1 MGIPSTKC
9 ILPYLAQYCIQ
20 SIAAQYPWVKM
31 ASSSTATIA
40 TTVAGGVGKN
50 GDKRTGGI
58 AWAGSLVGS
67 ENPNN
72 LGYRYSNPLK
82 RYKRAGN
89 AGGDGDDDGESND
102 LPSNLVVQFHN
113 RQGEELASPLD
124 VPTEASIDDLQ
135 ALVQSLLEGNTDD
148 NDDDDDM
155 DDDSGNNKGKK
166 PKSTAKRIPY
176 SFYAKLER
184 TKGVID
190 EVEITSS
197 LMDFLKEHAHLISTE
212 VTLQLTYQPLAVFKV
227 RPVTRCTA
235 TMPGHTEAILHVS
248 YSPDG
253 QHLASGG
260 GDTTVRFWDVNT
272 SLPKSTCKQHK
283 DHVLCTAWSPDGR
296 YFASADKRGTLIIW
310 DPHRRNNISSGTGAA
325 APPEG
330 DAADPVKTGAPA
342 LAKTRGASSSKLG
355 EPLWI
360 KAQAH
365 KQYITA
371 LAWEPL
377 HLNDGKGER
386 IVTSSKDGTCR
397 IWNVRTRQALI
408 TLSGHTDS
416 VEAVRWGGEGFLYT
430 ASRDRTIKVWT
441 AKDGDVLGK
450 LVRTLTGHGHR
461 VNTLALSSDYVC
473 RTGPYDFAPSGR
485 PQRVFDDV
493 ARPSSAMSEAEA
505 AEAVRRAKHQAALE
519 RYTAFRDQQGGQAE
533 RLVSG
538 SDDYT
543 LFLWHPTSD
552 KHPVKRLT
560 GHQQA
565 VNHIQFSPDGRYFA
579 SASFDKK
586 VKIWNGFSGEF
597 LQTLTGH
604 VGAVYQVAWS
614 SDSRYLVS
622 ASKDGT
628 AKLWEVPS
636 GKAAKATLPG
646 HYDEVYAL
654 DWAPNGAGVATGS
667 KDRTIK
673 IWKH

>member
-1 MGIPSTKC
+1 MS
-9 ILPYLAQYCIQ
+9 
-20 SIAAQYPWVKM
+20 AA
-31 ASSSTATIA
+31 A
-40 TTVAGGVGKN
+40 VGKN

-58 AWAGSLVGS
+58 AWAGSLVGA

-82 RYKRAGN
+82 RYKKAT
-89 AGGDGDDDGESND
+89 DGED
-102 LPSNLVVQFHN
+102 GEDGTPELPSNLVVQFQN
-113 RQGEELASPLD
+113 RQGDELASPMD
-124 VPTEASIDDLQ
+124 VPTESSVDDLQ
-135 ALVQSLLEGNTDD
+135 ALVHSLLEGADD
-148 NDDDDDM
+148 DDDDDDM
-155 DDDSGNNKGKK
+155 DTPKK
-166 PKSTAKRIPY
+166 TKRIPY

-184 TKGVID
+184 DNGVVD
-190 EVEITSS
+190 EVEITNS
-197 LMDFLKEHAHLISTE
+197 LLEFLKDHQNLVSTE

-227 RPVTRCTA
+227 RPVTRCTS

-272 SLPKSTCKQHK
+272 SLPKATCKQHK

-310 DPHRRNNISSGTGAA
+310 DPHQRGRTNMVAKDSDGNVIAKKKAA
-325 APPEG
+325 NASE
-330 DAADPVKTGAPA
+330 PV
-342 LAKTRGASSSKLG
+342 
-355 EPLWI
+355 WV

-365 KQYITA
+365 KQYISS

-377 HLNDGKGER
+377 HLNQGRGER
-386 IVTSSKDGTCR
+386 VITASKDGTCK

-408 TLSGHTDS
+408 TLSGHTDAI
-416 VEAVRWGGEGFLYT
+416 EAVKWGGEGFIYT

-441 AKDGDVLGK
+441 AKEGDALGK
-450 LVRTLTGHGHR
+450 LVRTLKGHGHR

-485 PQRVFDDV
+485 PLRTFNNT
-493 ARPSSAMSEAEA
+493 AEGDA
-505 AEAVRRAKHQAALE
+505 ADATRKAKYEAALE
-519 RYTAFRDQQGGQAE
+519 RYNSFRNQQEGGHFE

-543 LFLWHPTSD
+543 LFLWHPISD

-586 VKIWNGFSGEF
+586 VKLWNGYSGDF
-597 LQTLTGH
+597 LRTLTGH

-614 SDSRYLVS
+614 SDSRFLVS
-622 ASKDGT
+622 ASKDST

-646 HYDEVYAL
+646 HADEVFAL
-654 DWAPNGAGVATGS
+654 DWAPNGASVATGS

-673 IWKH
+673 IWRH

>member
-1 MGIPSTKC
+1 M
-9 ILPYLAQYCIQ
+9 
-20 SIAAQYPWVKM
+20 M
-31 ASSSTATIA
+31 AETT
-40 TTVAGGVGKN
+40 TTVTTASGGKN

-82 RYKRAGN
+82 RYKKAN
-89 AGGDGDDDGESND
+89 AENGDDGDGPEF
-102 LPSNLVVQFHN
+102 PSNVVVQFAN
-113 RQGEELASPLD
+113 RQGEELASSLD
-124 VPTEASIDDLQ
+124 VPTESSVDDLQ
-135 ALVQSLLEGNTDD
+135 ALVHSLLEGS
-148 NDDDDDM
+148 
-155 DDDSGNNKGKK
+155 DDSDA
-166 PKSTAKRIPY
+166 SKRIPY
-176 SFYAKLER
+176 SFYAQLKR
-184 TKGVID
+184 ANGVLD

-197 LMDFLKEHAHLISTE
+197 ILDFLKEHRDVVSTE
-212 VTLQLTYQPLAVFKV
+212 LTLQLTYQPLAVFKV
-227 RPVTRCTA
+227 RPITRCTS

-253 QHLASGG
+253 QQLASGG
-260 GDTTVRFWDVNT
+260 GDTTVRFWDLNT
-272 SLPKSTCKQHK
+272 SLPKATCKQHT

-296 YFASADKRGTLIIW
+296 YFASADKRGTLILW
-310 DPHRRNNISSGTGAA
+310 NPSQKGRSNQQAAVAEMDNDREASSTNATKAKKTPNASEPVWVKPKAHNQYISS
-325 APPEG
+325 
-330 DAADPVKTGAPA
+330 
-342 LAKTRGASSSKLG
+342 
-355 EPLWI
+355 
-360 KAQAH
+360 
-365 KQYITA
+365 

-377 HLNDGKGER
+377 HLNQGRGER
-386 IVTSSKDGTCR
+386 LVTTSKDGTCK
-397 IWNVRTRQALI
+397 IWNVRTRQCLI
-408 TLSGHTDS
+408 TLSGHTDA
-416 VEAVRWGGEGFLYT
+416 VEAVKWGGEGFLYT

-441 AKDGDVLGK
+441 AKEGDVLGK
-450 LVRTLTGHGHR
+450 LVRTLKGHAHR

-485 PQRVFDDV
+485 PRRNFDSGDED
-493 ARPSSAMSEAEA
+493 AIRK
-505 AEAVRRAKHQAALE
+505 AKYEAALE
-519 RYTAFRDQQGGQAE
+519 RYEAFRDQQDGGHQE

-543 LFLWHPTSD
+543 LFLWHPMSD

-586 VKIWNGFSGEF
+586 VKLWNGYSGDF
-597 LQTLTGH
+597 LRTLTGH

-614 SDSRYLVS
+614 SDSRFLVS
-622 ASKDGT
+622 ASKDST

-646 HYDEVYAL
+646 HADEVYAL
-654 DWAPNGAGVATGS
+654 DWSPNGASVATGS

>member
-1 MGIPSTKC
+1 MTS
-9 ILPYLAQYCIQ
+9 
-20 SIAAQYPWVKM
+20 
-31 ASSSTATIA
+31 
-40 TTVAGGVGKN
+40 VGKN

-58 AWAGSLVGS
+58 AWAGSMVGS

-82 RYKRAGN
+82 RYKRTGA
-89 AGGDGDDDGESND
+89 DGSEENEVEF
-102 LPSNLVVQFHN
+102 PSNLVVQFQN
-113 RQGEELASPLD
+113 RQGDELASSLD
-124 VPTEASIDDLQ
+124 IPTHSTINDLQ
-135 ALVQSLLEGNTDD
+135 SLVHSLLENGDGDD
-148 NDDDDDM
+148 GESSNA
-155 DDDSGNNKGKK
+155 NK
-166 PKSTAKRIPY
+166 AKRIPY
-176 SFYAKLER
+176 SFYAKIE
-184 TKGVID
+184 KNGSVD
-190 EVEITSS
+190 EVEISGS
-197 LMDFLKEHAHLISTE
+197 LLDFLKEYKDLVSTE
-212 VTLQLTYQPLAVFKV
+212 VTLRLTYHPLAVFRV

-260 GDTTVRFWDVNT
+260 GDTSVRFWDVNT
-272 SLPKSTCKQHK
+272 SLPKVTCKHHK

-296 YFASADKRGTLIIW
+296 FFASADKRGTLILW
-310 DPHRRNNISSGTGAA
+310 DPHQKRKR
-325 APPEG
+325 
-330 DAADPVKTGAPA
+330 
-342 LAKTRGASSSKLG
+342 SSKLSKSN
-355 EPLWI
+355 EPSSSDPIWI
-360 KAQAH
+360 KSQAH
-365 KQYITA
+365 KQYISA

-377 HLNDGKGER
+377 HLNQGRGER
-386 IVTSSKDGTCR
+386 IITASKDGTCK
-397 IWNVRTRQALI
+397 IWNVRTKQSLV

-416 VEAVRWGGEGFLYT
+416 VEAVKWGGEGFIYT

-450 LVRTLTGHGHR
+450 LVRTLKGHGHR
-461 VNTLALSSDYVC
+461 INTLALSSDYVC
-473 RTGPYDFAPSGR
+473 RTGPYDFEPSGR
-485 PQRVFDDV
+485 PRVEFKGDGNNVESNDND
-493 ARPSSAMSEAEA
+493 AI
-505 AEAVRRAKHQAALE
+505 RRAKYQAALE
-519 RYTAFRDQQGGQAE
+519 RYQAFRDQQEGNGEKE

-560 GHQQA
+560 GHQQV

-586 VKIWNGFSGEF
+586 VKLWNGFSGEF
-597 LQTLTGH
+597 LRTLTGH

-622 ASKDGT
+622 ASKDST

-646 HYDEVYAL
+646 HADEVYAL
-654 DWAPNGAGVATGS
+654 DWSPNGASVATGS

-673 IWKH
+673 VWKH

>member
-1 MGIPSTKC
+1 MTS
-9 ILPYLAQYCIQ
+9 A
-20 SIAAQYPWVKM
+20 
-31 ASSSTATIA
+31 
-40 TTVAGGVGKN
+40 GKN

-58 AWAGSLVGS
+58 GWAGSLVGS

-82 RYKRAGN
+82 RYKRASGN
-89 AGGDGDDDGESND
+89 EDGDQDNESEF
-102 LPSNLVVQFHN
+102 PSNLVVQFQN
-113 RQGEELASPLD
+113 RQGDELASSMD
-124 VPTEASIDDLQ
+124 IPTHSTVNDLQ
-135 ALVQSLLEGNTDD
+135 SLVHSLVEN
-148 NDDDDDM
+148 NDDDDDGK
-155 DDDSGNNKGKK
+155 SSKVNKTKN
-166 PKSTAKRIPY
+166 IPY
-176 SFYAKLER
+176 SFYAKIER
-184 TKGVID
+184 KNGVVD
-190 EVEITSS
+190 EIEISGS
-197 LMDFLKEHAHLISTE
+197 LLDFLREYKDLVSTE
-212 VTLQLTYQPLAVFKV
+212 VTLRLTYHPLAVFKV

-253 QHLASGG
+253 QNLASGG
-260 GDTTVRFWDVNT
+260 GDTSVRFWDVNT
-272 SLPKSTCKQHK
+272 CLPKLTCTQHK

-296 YFASADKRGTLIIW
+296 FFASADKRGTLIIW
-310 DPHRRNNISSGTGAA
+310 DPHQKRKRVNKEKSLKGQ
-325 APPEG
+325 
-330 DAADPVKTGAPA
+330 
-342 LAKTRGASSSKLG
+342 SSS

-360 KAQAH
+360 KSQAH
-365 KQYITA
+365 KQYISA
-371 LAWEPL
+371 LSWEPL
-377 HLNDGKGER
+377 HLNQGRGER
-386 IVTSSKDGTCR
+386 IITASKDGTCK
-397 IWNVRTRQALI
+397 IWNVRTKQSLV

-416 VEAVRWGGEGFLYT
+416 VEAVKWGGEGFVYT

-441 AKDGDVLGK
+441 TKDGDVLGK
-450 LVRTLTGHGHR
+450 LVRTLKGHGHR
-461 VNTLALSSDYVC
+461 INTLALSSDYVC
-473 RTGPYDFAPSGR
+473 RTGPYDFDPSGR
-485 PQRVFDDV
+485 PRVAFKEENGNEGNDV
-493 ARPSSAMSEAEA
+493 DTIRK
-505 AEAVRRAKHQAALE
+505 AKYQAALE
-519 RYTAFRDQQGGQAE
+519 RYNAFRDQQEGNGEKE

-586 VKIWNGFSGEF
+586 VKLWNGFSGEF
-597 LQTLTGH
+597 LRTLTGH

-622 ASKDGT
+622 ASKDST

-646 HYDEVYAL
+646 HADEVFAL
-654 DWAPNGAGVATGS
+654 DWSPNGASVATGS

-673 IWKH
+673 VWKH